1 MKIFLPSLWAIF
13 FAFTAFAQPASHHLG
28 EIEPEYLKMTTYDAD
43 PTASALVLMSRGEVT
58 FSDEGIVLTV
68 HKRIKVL
75 NKDGLSF
82 ANLII
87 PYYADE
93 KLEHIDK
100 LKARSY
106 KLDAEGKIIE
116 SKFDNKNL
124 LDEDIDGYY
133 HQKKAF
139 IPNVVE
145 GSVIEYTYELT
156 SQRYGAVHGWY
167 FQQTEP
173 VLWSEYSICIPLSVK
188 AITLKQ
194 GEHPLIEKNENCF
207 NAGTAGVGYQWIA
220 KNLPAMRSESYVSNI
235 EDYMSRIL
243 VRIQTIRFPG
253 QVPIVLLGDWQ
264 KTSTDLLQSQYF
276 GEKLSLLNS
285 SELRQIVNTLT
296 ANITDPKAKIKAIY
310 NYVHTQMAWN
320 GDEGIYP
327 TMRQSLK
334 KAHDLHKGNAADINL
349 LLTYMLRAA
358 DLEADP
364 ALASTLNNGAPV
376 PTYPSSTQFNQVLS
390 YVHIGNDEY
399 LLDATEPTTPYTL
412 LATKNLNQQVFVLDK
427 KNPRW
432 MPIKTPKTSRS
443 ITLIEANVQPNKQ
456 LQMNVQKSKTNY
468 QAVNMRE
475 TVVELKEQKAVQK
488 MLEGTSFPITID
500 SFGFTNLTEN
510 LEDAV
515 KLKIK
520 CSTEL
525 PESGDF
531 ITIGYNFNH
540 PFAQNPFKASERLY
554 PIDFIYPSEYTYNF
568 ILNVPANSK
577 VETIPA
583 PLKLSFSGDNALI
596 FNFITEQTADGK
608 IQINTKL
615 NINRTLLMPEE
626 YADLRTFFD
635 KVAEKINELIVL
647 KQQ

>member
-1 MKIFLPSLWAIF
+1 MKTFVSSLWAIF
-13 FAFTAFAQPASHHLG
+13 FTFTAFAQPQSHHLG

-58 FSDEGIVLTV
+58 FSDEGIVLMV

-106 KLDAEGKIIE
+106 KLDAEGKVVE

-124 LDEDIDGYY
+124 LDEDIDGYFR
-133 HQKKAF
+133 QKKAF

-167 FQQTEP
+167 FQQSEP
-173 VLWSEYSICIPLSVK
+173 VLWSEYSICIPSAIK
-188 AITLKQ
+188 AITLQQ
-194 GEHPLIEKNENCF
+194 GTHEVIEKTESCF
-207 NAGTAGVGYQWIA
+207 NAATAGVGYHWIA
-220 KNLPAMRSESYVSNI
+220 QNLPAMRPESYVNNI

-253 QVPIVLLGDWQ
+253 QVPIIIMGDWQ

-276 GEKLSLLNS
+276 GEKLSLLIS
-285 SELRQIVNTLT
+285 PELHQIVNTLT
-296 ANITDPKAKIKAIY
+296 ANATDPKAKMKAIY

-358 DLEADP
+358 DIEADP
-364 ALASTLNNGAPV
+364 VLASTLNNGAPV
-376 PTYPSSTQFNQVLS
+376 PAYPSSTQFNQVLS
-390 YVHIGNDEY
+390 YVHIGNEEY
-399 LLDATEPTTPYTL
+399 LLDATEPMTPYTL
-412 LATKNLNQQVFVLDK
+412 LAQKNLNQQVFILDK

-432 MPIKTPKTSRS
+432 MPIKAPKVSKNV
-443 ITLIEANVQPNKQ
+443 TLIEASVLPNKQ
-456 LQMNVQKSKTNY
+456 LKMNVQKSETNY
-468 QAVNMRE
+468 QAVNVRE
-475 TVVELKEQKAVQK
+475 TVAELKEQSAVK
-488 MLEGTSFPITID
+488 EMLEGAAFPITID
-500 SFGFTNLTEN
+500 SFGFTNLTET

-531 ITIGYNFNH
+531 ITIGYNLNH
-540 PFAQNPFKASERLY
+540 PFAQNPFKASERFY
-554 PIDFIYPSEYTYNF
+554 PIDFIYPSEFTYNF
-568 ILNVPANSK
+568 ILNLPANSK

-583 PLKLSFSGDNALI
+583 PLKLSFSGDNALL
-596 FNFITEQTADGK
+596 FNFTTEQTTDGK

-626 YADLRTFFD
+626 YADLRLFFD
-635 KVAEKINELIVL
+635 KVAEKMNELIVL
-647 KQQ
+647 KQ